1 MLPSVVLLLLLQ
13 VWPHTANSTSMA
25 GRQQKLVWLALLFA
39 AAEALPAGAVRPI
52 SAQPMRYLL
61 QTAEDPYT
69 TGVPMVDDEVGTPDS
84 SLAAARQAA
93 MKMTASL

>member
-1 MLPSVVLLLLLQ
+1 LSNEHDSEHKGMSSLLPSVVLLLLLQ
-13 VWPHTANSTSMA
+13 VCLHTAGSTSMA

-39 AAEALPAGAVRPI
+39 AAAALPAGVARPL

-69 TGVPMVDDEVGTPDS
+69 TGVPMVDDEVGTSGS
-84 SLAAARQAA
+84 S
-93 MKMTASL
+93 